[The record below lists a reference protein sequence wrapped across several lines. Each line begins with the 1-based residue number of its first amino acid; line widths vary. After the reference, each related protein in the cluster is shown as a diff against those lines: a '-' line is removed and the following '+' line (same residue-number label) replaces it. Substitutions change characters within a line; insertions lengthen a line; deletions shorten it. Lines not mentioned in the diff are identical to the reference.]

1 MIILKDFNYRNVFSG
16 IVASLLAIVGPPA
29 LMLQAAS
36 NGNFTISQ
44 TVMWFISV
52 HVFGGILGILLSLYY
67 RIPVVGA
74 HTLTG
79 IAFLATVTAQFT
91 YHELIG
97 AYIMSGLIMLL
108 IGYLGIFSKLMA
120 CIPKQVIAAMLAG
133 MITNYMVDFAI
144 SITYLPVIGTLSF
157 VSYLLCSKWIKRIP
171 PMVAAIATGLIL
183 LLLTR
188 PFNSSGMISSFI
200 IPHAQIPEFNLLSFL
215 SISIPLAL
223 VILSNDAAV
232 GIGALE
238 QNDYNPPVN
247 RIIFFSGVFTI
258 MASFFGGQSANVA
271 GMMSAICSDEEAGP
285 RDKRYIASFISGI
298 IVLIFGLF
306 SWKLVPFIQTIPKQF
321 VSMFLG
327 FVLLGVFGNSL
338 NTSFSDSK
346 MKISTT
352 VTFIIAIS
360 NITIYN
366 ISAPV
371 WALLI
376 GALIA
381 RFIENQRLQ

>member
-1 MIILKDFNYRNVFSG
+1 MNIFKDFNYRNVFSG
-16 IVASLLAIVGPPA
+16 IIASLLAIVGPPA

-44 TVMWFISV
+44 IIMWFISV

-108 IGYLGIFSKLMA
+108 IGYLGVFSKLMA

-144 SITYLPVIGTLSF
+144 SITYLPLIGALSF
-157 VSYLLCSKWIKRIP
+157 VSYLLCSKWVKRIP
-171 PMVAAIATGLIL
+171 PMVAAIVTGLIL
-183 LLLTR
+183 LLLTE
-188 PFNSSGMISSFI
+188 PLNSGGMTSSFI
-200 IPHAQIPEFNLLSFL
+200 IPHVQIPEFNLIGFL

-247 RIIFFSGVFTI
+247 RIIFLSGIFTI

-298 IVLIFGLF
+298 IVLIFGLL
-306 SWKLVPFIQTIPKQF
+306 SWKLVPFIQTLPKQF

-327 FVLLGVFGNSL
+327 FVLLSVFGNSL
-338 NTSFSDSK
+338 NNSFSDSGL
-346 MKISTT
+346 KISTA

-366 ISAPV
+366 VSAPV

-381 RFIENQRLQ
+381 RFIENQRPK